1 MLEMTQPSCFEKETN
16 IRAKRFALR
25 ETAKY
30 NAAVRLLSSNGL
42 PLYNYQEGE
51 KLMKNGKKLMKKTLA
66 ILLGLIMALSIAA
79 CGGGDSNESSSPPA
93 SSPPA
98 SSPSASSSPTGSDPA
113 SGQESPSQQ
122 PQDTPLDPVEIIVF
136 AAASMTDTLLEIQEL
151 YRDVAPHVTLVFNF
165 DSSGTLKTQIEEGAP
180 VDVFISAAQRQMN
193 ELGELGFIQD
203 GTRIDILENK
213 VALVVAP
220 GNPKGITSF
229 DGLVTALQ
237 GGDILMAMGNSDVPV
252 GQYTIE
258 ILKYFDLDEDALARS
273 GVITY
278 GSNVREVTTQV
289 TEASV
294 DVGIV
299 YATDAFSTGLQV
311 VDTATAAM
319 CGGQVIYP
327 AAVMNVS
334 EDVEAAQ
341 AFLDYLLTPPAM
353 AVFEGVGFSPV

>member
-1 MLEMTQPSCFEKETN
+1 
-16 IRAKRFALR
+16 
-25 ETAKY
+25 
-30 NAAVRLLSSNGL
+30 
-42 PLYNYQEGE
+42 
-51 KLMKNGKKLMKKTLA
+51 MKKGKTLIKKTLA
-66 ILLGLIMALSIAA
+66 ILVALIMALSLAA
-79 CGGGDSNESSSPPA
+79 CGDGASTDTPVSPDSTPAA
-93 SSPPA
+93 SSPPPAQA
-98 SSPSASSSPTGSDPA
+98 SPAQTSPAQTSPAQQTPDAPA
-113 SGQESPSQQ
+113 P
-122 PQDTPLDPVEIIVF
+122 DPVEIIVF
-136 AAASMTDTLLEIQEL
+136 AAASMTDTLQEIEEL

-193 ELGELGFIQD
+193 ELGELGFIED

-220 GNPKGITSF
+220 GNPKSITSF
-229 DGLVTALQ
+229 DSLVTALQ

-258 ILKYFDLDEDALARS
+258 ILKYFELDEDALARS

-278 GSNVREVTTQV
+278 GTNVREVTTQV

-311 VDTATAAM
+311 VDTATAEM

-334 EDVEAAQ
+334 TDVEAAK

-353 AVFEGVGFSPV
+353 AVFENVGFSPV